1 MTPPPRVVL
10 AAHASPREGGLGL
23 NLAHMLAGLEGAFEV
38 EAFAR
43 TAIPGPRHH
52 AMVMPRW
59 IGTIFRWPGVRRLR
73 ALHANLIET
82 TFDRRVARD
91 LPPCA
96 VFQGLTGQCEH
107 SLARARAVGAGTLLD
122 VVTVHNDEGNL
133 RVAREMASF
142 GTPFRP
148 DRIQGARRRREYA
161 AADRIR
167 VMSHHA
173 RGTFLERGFD
183 PDRVVVVSPPIE
195 VEEFPEATFRHDR
208 FRVTFVGRLEVG
220 KAFHHAIEA
229 FRAARLPDS
238 ELVLWGGSGS
248 REVARYLRE
257 QVQSDPAI
265 QVRPVPI
272 RDAGLDEVFGKS
284 HVVVHPSVADGFGY
298 VVAEAMASG
307 VPVIVS
313 STTGGR
319 DWVIDGHNGFIVPVG
334 DRDALRE
341 RLTWCHRHSTRLAH
355 LGRAARATAAAHS
368 LDRFRE
374 DYLPL
379 IRSLVRPT

>member
-1 MTPPPRVVL
+1 MNPLPRVVL
-10 AAHASPREGGLGL
+10 AAHARPREGGLGL
-23 NLAHMLAGLEGAFEV
+23 NFAHMLAGLEGAFEV
-38 EAFAR
+38 ETFSP
-43 TAIPGPRHH
+43 TSMPGVSDHTVAIP
-52 AMVMPRW
+52 AW
-59 IGTIFRWPGVRRLR
+59 IGAAFRWPGVRRLR

-82 TFDRRVARD
+82 AFDRHVARA

-96 VFQGLTGQCEH
+96 VFQGLTGHCEH
-107 SLARARAVGAGTLLD
+107 SLARAKALGAGTLLD
-122 VVTVHNDEGNL
+122 VVTVHDDEGNL
-133 RVAREMASF
+133 RVAREMAAF
-142 GTPFRP
+142 GVRFRP
-148 DRIQGARRRREYA
+148 DRTQGARRRREYA

-173 RGTFLERGFD
+173 RETFLQRGFD
-183 PDRVVVVSPPIE
+183 PERVVVVSPPIE
-195 VEEFPEATFRHDR
+195 TEQFPAATFRHDR
-208 FRVTFVGRLEVG
+208 FRVTFIGRLEVG
-220 KAFHHAIEA
+220 KAFHHVVEA

-257 QVQSDPAI
+257 HVTPHPAI
-265 QVRPVPI
+265 HVRPVPI

-284 HVVVHPSVADGFGY
+284 HVIVHPSVADGFGY

-313 STTGGR
+313 TTTGGR

-341 RLTWCHRHSTRLAH
+341 RLAWCHRHSARLPE
-355 LGRAARATAAAHS
+355 LGRAARATAVSRS
-368 LDRFRE
+368 LARFRE

-379 IRSLVRPT
+379 IRSLIRPA